1 MAKRRYFDDLP
12 GVKAPRANF
21 NLSHRVATT
30 MSPGL
35 LHPIDLVEVLPGDTW
50 TVDSAQLVK
59 LSVPFVRPIMD
70 DVYLDTY
77 SFFIPLRLCYN
88 QLEDVFGNSNPSSYT
103 ETELASIP
111 KFQAV
116 ANMPTPPGVHFEN
129 VPETGTVYD
138 YLGMPTQTVLKD
150 IVSDAGNAMDA
161 YYSPLPARAF
171 ALVWNEYFRNQQVDQ
186 EVNVNLG
193 SAVTASE
200 KPNTDGWSPSNYGGE
215 LPPVRRYGDYFSTA
229 MLAPQKGPAVKI
241 PIAGTPLSTV
251 NGVVVPSVSS
261 YPYPIQLMS
270 STTDGATD
278 GALYFSGS
286 SKEIVKEVMGSLPSG
301 ETENFVN
308 SNLVVGEPTDGTIN
322 ALRTAFQLQKY
333 LERDAFYGTRYREYL
348 YASYGVVSQDARLQ
362 VPEFLGGTHNRLQIS
377 QIMST
382 ANTDTVAQGQF
393 SGQISSLSEKNLRF
407 SKSIP
412 EHGYILTVACIRYK
426 HLYSQAVKK
435 LWFRF
440 DREDFYDKLFSNLGQ
455 KAIRYN
461 ELTGFDVGVS
471 GSGLPRIFGYQENFA
486 EYRTIL
492 DSVTGQMRPQSGN
505 LGQYWSLADVYN
517 KLPAV
522 SDIAHEES
530 NSFERVLT
538 TLPEKQHPFIVDF
551 NFRCSVARVVSPYS
565 MPGFA
570 DHH

>member
-1 MAKRRYFDDLP
+1 MSKRRRYFDDLP

-30 MSPGL
+30 MRPGL

-88 QLEDVFGNSNPSSYT
+88 QLEDVFGNSSPSAYT
-103 ETELASIP
+103 EAEFASIP
-111 KFQAV
+111 KFLASALMPSPPAV
-116 ANMPTPPGVHFEN
+116 NFEN

-138 YLGMPTQTVLKD
+138 YLGMPTKTVLED
-150 IVSDAGNAMDA
+150 MVVDTGNSVDA
-161 YYSPLPARAF
+161 YYSPLPARAL

-200 KPNTDGWSPSNYGGE
+200 KPNTNGWSPTNYGGE

-241 PIAGTPLSTV
+241 PISGAP
-251 NGVVVPSVSS
+251 VVGSPEMHD
-261 YPYPIQLMS
+261 L
-270 STTDGATD
+270 DRK
-278 GALYFSGS
+278 LYRFGS
-286 SKEIVKEVMGSLPSG
+286 SPFGGFNNCTLAFFDSDGVLCANHDPVTIMDSG
-301 ETENFVN
+301 AAVY
-308 SNLVVGEPTDGTIN
+308 SNLVTEDGGTIN
-322 ALRTAFQLQKY
+322 ALRIAFQLQKY

-348 YASYGVVSQDARLQ
+348 YASYGVISQDARLQ

-440 DREDFYDKLFSNLGQ
+440 NREDFYDKLFSNLGQ

-461 ELTGFDVGVS
+461 EFSGFDVAVPGNEP
-471 GSGLPRIFGYQENFA
+471 GRPPRVFGYQENFA

-505 LGQYWSLADVYN
+505 LGQFWSLADVYN
-517 KLPAV
+517 KLPAL
-522 SDIAHEES
+522 SDIAHEET
-530 NSFERVLT
+530 NSFDRVLA
-538 TLPEKQHPFIVDF
+538 TLPENQHPFIVDF